1 MLFKEH
7 EEGEVLSAVKEAV
20 STNVSSSEAVE
31 QLLTNRTAPQDDFFL
46 PLQNWETL
54 PPPDVSL
61 YDQIG
66 GAL

>member
-46 PLQNWETL
+46 LLQN
-54 PPPDVSL
+54 
-61 YDQIG
+61 
-66 GAL
+66 